1 MNHELATRALA
12 FAPVLARTLLHASW
26 QCAACALL
34 AAIAFAALS
43 RRSAA
48 ARHAVGLGCL
58 VAMMV
63 AAIATFVIAA
73 RPLAPPSPVGAGL
86 PPPVRVAPLML
97 HGSDWLA
104 LVVPSIW
111 LAGVIAMLVRQLR
124 GWRAV
129 LALGRA
135 AEAAGPEQAR
145 VEVLRRRL
153 GIDRA
158 VALRIAG
165 SVSPFT
171 ARMRRPVIWLP
182 AESWQQL
189 TVDQRDALLAHEL
202 AHVRRLDWLWNGVQC
217 TVAALLWF
225 HPAVHWLNARV
236 REDREHAC
244 DDVAVTACG
253 DPVSLAEALA
263 ALERQRGHRPAVA
276 LAARGGSLVR
286 RIAHVLAAPPMRV
299 SPRAP
304 LGLALL
310 LCVTGA
316 LAANLELPRDALV
329 DLRIDATVA
338 GPLRPGT
345 YREITADSFHAQ
357 RYYRGSMDASGRIS
371 EVYEED
377 GLRRPIDPAVR
388 AWLDELA
395 APRYLTAR

>member
-1 MNHELATRALA
+1 MSHELAI
-12 FAPVLARTLLHASW
+12 APVLARTLLHTSW

-34 AAIAFAALS
+34 AAIAFAMLS
-43 RRSAA
+43 GRSAA
-48 ARHAVGLGCL
+48 ARHAVGLACL
-58 VAMMV
+58 AAMVV
-63 AAIATFVIAA
+63 AAIATFVIAS
-73 RPLAPPSPVGAGL
+73 RPLAPPTLIGAEL

-104 LVVPSIW
+104 LVVPLLW
-111 LAGVIAMLVRQLR
+111 LVGATTMIVRQLR

-135 AEAAGPEQAR
+135 AEAAAAEQAR

-158 VALRIAG
+158 VSLRIAD

-182 AESWQQL
+182 VESWHQL
-189 TVDQRDALLAHEL
+189 TANQRDALLAHEL
-202 AHVRRLDWLWNGVQC
+202 AHVRRLDWVWNGLQC
-217 TVAALLWF
+217 LVEALLWF
-225 HPAVHWLNARV
+225 HPAVRWLNARV

-244 DDVAVTACG
+244 DDVAVTACV

-263 ALERQRGHRPAVA
+263 TLERQRGHRPAVA

-286 RIAHVLAAPPMRV
+286 RIAHVLTGTPMRV
-299 SPRAP
+299 SLRAP

-310 LCVTGA
+310 LCGSSV
-316 LAANLELPRDALV
+316 LAAKLELPRDALV

-345 YREITADSFHAQ
+345 YREITADSFHAR
-357 RYYRGSMDASGRIS
+357 RYYRGSMDASGRLS

-395 APRYLTAR
+395 AARYLTAR